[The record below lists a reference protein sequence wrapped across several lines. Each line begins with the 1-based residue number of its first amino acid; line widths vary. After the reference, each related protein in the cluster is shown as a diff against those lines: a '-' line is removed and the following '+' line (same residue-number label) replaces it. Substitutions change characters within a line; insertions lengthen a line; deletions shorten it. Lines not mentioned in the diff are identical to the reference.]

1 MGLVIGLMII
11 QIIAIVLLTI
21 YIGYR
26 FDLLDIKIETRT
38 GRLKIDQDYITSMIK
53 HIYHRND

>member
-1 MGLVIGLMII
+1 MGLIIGLMII